1 MEEKSNLNNISK
13 AFEKLFNAGFNTSK
27 KIASLD
33 MKEVR
38 NIPNLTMSD
47 FCIISDLWDL
57 VKRNNNKTSQLFIE
71 FLSGYKE
78 KN

>member
-1 MEEKSNLNNISK
+1 MGDKNNLSNMSK
-13 AFEKLFNAGFNTSK
+13 ALEKLFNAGFNTSK

-38 NIPNLTMSD
+38 NIPNLTMAD
-47 FCIISDLWDL
+47 FYIISDLWDL
-57 VKRNNNKTSQLFIE
+57 VKKNNNKTTQLFIE

-78 KN
+78 IK